1 MRVAKVIVD
10 LHHYSIDKEFT
21 YKIPEA
27 LQGIL
32 EIGSVVLVP
41 FGQGNKE
48 LHAYVVDLGIVNEAN
63 LSYQIKEIISQI
75 PKVTVENELIRL
87 AYWMK
92 SRYHTTFSQ
101 ALSLMIPPDPKTRKK
116 TRKVIW
122 LGGVHAQRI
131 ETFLEEQ
138 ARIFEQGKNLG
149 QRNLRRVEIL
159 RFFLKIYKGAQE
171 NTEVC
176 FVEKDLIEEFAL
188 TSAMLKKLAEEGY
201 FERSEQEYDRKV
213 VQKAP
218 DQLDRGHRLNE
229 EQEVAIAR
237 FQEESQDGRKHR
249 VFLLHGITGSGKTE
263 VYMNLVEETLRQGK
277 EAIVLIPEIA
287 LTPQTI
293 RRFVERFGNIV
304 GVSHSRLNPGERY
317 EQWLK
322 AKNGEIRIMVG
333 ARSAVFA
340 PFSKLGL
347 IIMDEEHEHTYKS
360 ENSPRYHAREVAIYR
375 ASQGSFPVLLGSA
388 TPLVETYY
396 KAKTDAYT
404 LLELKQSAVEKANK
418 ENFLI
423 DMRKELEAGNK
434 SVLSRQLY
442 GAIKEALERKEQVIL
457 FLNRR
462 GYANFISCRSC
473 GYVYKCEDCDV
484 SMTYHAY
491 QKRLICHYC
500 GKMKVLED
508 LCPACKSPY
517 IKGFGAGTQK
527 IEQYIE
533 KLFQGYRIE
542 RMDQDTT
549 GGKNA
554 HEEIL
559 ERFRNHETDI
569 LIGTQMLAKGHDFHQ
584 VTVVGVLAADLSL
597 NQGDYRAAEKTFQL
611 LTQVIGRTGRGE
623 LSGKAFIQTYEP
635 EHFALQYA
643 LREDYLGF
651 YQEEI
656 ALRKALV
663 YPPFCYLIQVVA
675 QSYEEKVGYDFLQES
690 VQWMKGYF
698 SANEYEDY
706 MILGPTKTA
715 ISKVK
720 NIYRYRL
727 LIKGSSYKML
737 TNMIKELYN
746 RKENDSRFKELR
758 LSADMNPMNLL

>member
-10 LHHYSIDKEFT
+10 LHHHAIDKEFS

-27 LQGIL
+27 LLDTL

-41 FGQGNKE
+41 FGQGNK
-48 LHAYVVDLGIVNEAN
+48 LRNAYVVDLGTIIEEK
-63 LSYQIKEIISQI
+63 LEYQIKEIHSLL
-75 PKVTVENELIRL
+75 PKVAVENELIRL

-101 ALSLMIPPDPKTRKK
+101 ALSLMVPPNPNASKK
-116 TRKVIW
+116 TRKVIQIEDSNI
-122 LGGVHAQRI
+122 QRI
-131 ETFLEEQ
+131 KGFLEEQ
-138 ARIFEQGKNLG
+138 NQVSTAGKKHSDRL
-149 QRNLRRVEIL
+149 LRRMEVL
-159 RFFLKIYKGAQE
+159 RFFLNFYESGDNEELI
-171 NTEVC
+171 
-176 FVEKDLIEEFAL
+176 FVEKEFIEEFGV
-188 TSAMLKKLAEEGY
+188 SAQILKKLSEEGY
-201 FERSEQEYDRKV
+201 LTRKEQEYDRKV
-213 VQKAP
+213 VHKAP
-218 DQLDRGHRLNE
+218 EILNPGHTLNL
-229 EQEVAIAR
+229 EQEQVI
-237 FQEESQDGRKHR
+237 QQVWEESEDGQKSR

-263 VYMNLVEETLRQGK
+263 VYMKLVEETLQRGK
-277 EAIVLIPEIA
+277 EAIVLIPEIS

-293 RRFVERFGNIV
+293 RRFVERFGNVV

-333 ARSAVFA
+333 ARSAVFT
-340 PFSKLGL
+340 PFSNLGL
-347 IIMDEEHEHTYKS
+347 IIIDEEHEHTYKS

-375 ASQGSFPVLLGSA
+375 ASQGSYPVLLGSA
-388 TPLVETYY
+388 TPLVESYY
-396 KAKTDAYT
+396 KALHDTYY
-404 LLELKQSAVEKANK
+404 LLELRQSAVEKANK
-418 ENFLI
+418 EVYLV
-423 DMRKELEAGNK
+423 DMRKELESGNK
-434 SVLSRQLY
+434 SVLSHELFRAMT
-442 GAIKEALERKEQVIL
+442 GALERKEQVIL

-500 GKMKVLED
+500 GKMKVLEE
-508 LCPACKSPY
+508 LCPVCKSPY

-527 IEQYIE
+527 IEQTIE
-533 KLFQGYRIE
+533 RLFENYRIE

-549 GGKNA
+549 GGKHA

-559 ERFRNHETDI
+559 ERFRRRETDI
-569 LIGTQMLAKGHDFHQ
+569 LIGTQMLAKGHDFHN

-623 LSGKAFIQTYEP
+623 LSGKAFIQTYDP
-635 EHFALQYA
+635 EHFALQHA
-643 LREDYLGF
+643 LHEDYISF

-656 ALRKALV
+656 SMRKAMV
-663 YPPFCYLIQVVA
+663 YPPFCYLVQCIA
-675 QSYEEKVGYDFLQES
+675 QSYEEKVGYDFLKES
-690 VQWMKGYF
+690 VEWM
-698 SANEYEDY
+698 NEYFQHVAYNDY
-706 MILGPTKTA
+706 IILGPAKTTV
-715 ISKVK
+715 SKVK

-746 RKENDSRFKELR
+746 RKENDSRFKDLR
-758 LSADMNPMNLL
+758 FSADMNPMNLI